1 MLFIRLFFESLASAL
16 HALVENKLRTF
27 LSLLGI
33 VIGIFSIIS
42 VFTMVDALNKKIS
55 DSVSS
60 LGDNIVYVQK
70 WPWTFGPDYPW
81 WKYMSRPLPKL
92 DEAPEIR
99 RKSQL
104 AEAVC
109 FAANTNKTVKCENLS
124 MADISLEAVSEDY
137 DKISTFDIADG
148 RYFTDAEQ
156 SAGRA
161 VCLIG
166 PEIVN
171 NLFPTS
177 DPLGKTISING
188 SKVIVIG
195 VFKRE
200 GDNMF
205 GNTHDSSVLVPVN
218 FGRTL
223 INITKENGN
232 PYILVKARKGVTNDD
247 LIAELEGIMR
257 AIRRIKPAEEQD
269 FALNQTSLL
278 SQCFAGMMGI
288 VNIAGGFIG
297 IFSILVGGFGIAN
310 IMFVSV
316 KERTNLIGIKKSL
329 GAKNYFILL
338 EFLFEA
344 VILCLIGGLI
354 GLLLIY
360 VGTLV
365 LNATMDAG
373 IDLTL
378 KNITLAIIISGTI
391 GLLAGIIPA
400 WSASR
405 LNPVEAIRS
414 K

>member
-1 MLFIRLFFESLASAL
+1 MLFIRLFFESLGSAL
-16 HALVENKLRTF
+16 RALVENKLRTF

-42 VFTMVDALNKKIS
+42 VFTMVDSLNKKIT

-60 LGDNIVYVQK
+60 LGDNIIYVQK
-70 WPWTFGPDYPW
+70 WPWTFGADYPW

-92 DEAPEIR
+92 DETPEIR
-99 RKSQL
+99 RKAQL

-109 FAANTNKTVKCENLS
+109 FSASTSKTLKYGNLA
-124 MADISLEAVSEDY
+124 MGDINFEAVSDDY
-137 DKISTFDIADG
+137 DKISNFDIADG

-156 SAGRA
+156 SAGRS
-161 VCLIG
+161 VCIIG
-166 PEIVN
+166 PEIVET
-171 NLFPTS
+171 LFPETE
-177 DPLGKTISING
+177 PLGKIVSINHT
-188 SKVIVIG
+188 KMTVIG
-195 VFKRE
+195 IFKRE

-205 GNTHDSSVLVPVN
+205 GNTHDSGVLVPIN
-218 FGRTL
+218 FGKTI
-223 INITKENGN
+223 ININKEQNN
-232 PYILVKARKGVTNDD
+232 PFIMVKAKAGVPNDD

-257 AIRRIKPAEEQD
+257 GIRRIKPADEQN

-278 SQCFAGMMGI
+278 SQGFAGLFSI
-288 VNIAGGFIG
+288 VNFAGGFIG
-297 IFSILVGGFGIAN
+297 IFSVLVGGFGIAN

-316 KERTNLIGIKKSL
+316 TERTNLIGIKKSL

-360 VGTLV
+360 IGTV
-365 LNATMDAG
+365 ILNSVADMGINLTM
-373 IDLTL
+373 

-405 LNPVEAIRS
+405 LNPVDAIRS

>member
-109 FAANTNKTVKCENLS
+109 FAANTNKTVKYENLS
-124 MADISLEAVSEDY
+124 MADISFEAVSEDY

-188 SKVIVIG
+188 SKITVIG

-278 SQCFAGMMGI
+278 SQGFAGMMGI

-360 VGTLV
+360 LGTLV
-365 LNATMDAG
+365 LNATMDVG

>member
-1 MLFIRLFFESLASAL
+1 MLFIRLFFESLGSAL
-16 HALVENKLRTF
+16 RALVENKLRTF

-42 VFTMVDALNKKIS
+42 VFTMVDSLNKKIT

-60 LGDNIVYVQK
+60 LGDNIIYVQK
-70 WPWTFGPDYPW
+70 WPWEFGADYPW

-92 DEAPEIR
+92 DETPEIR

-109 FAANTNKTVKCENLS
+109 FSASTSKTLKYGNLA
-124 MADISLEAVSEDY
+124 MGDINFEAVSDDY
-137 DKISTFDIADG
+137 DKISNFDIADG
-148 RYFTDAEQ
+148 RYFTDAEIT
-156 SAGRA
+156 AGRS
-161 VCLIG
+161 VCIIG
-166 PEIVN
+166 PEIVET
-171 NLFPTS
+171 LFPETE
-177 DPLGKTISING
+177 PLGKIVSING
-188 SKVIVIG
+188 TKMTVIG
-195 VFKRE
+195 IFKRE

-205 GNTHDSSVLVPVN
+205 GNTHDSEVLVPVN
-218 FGRTL
+218 FGKTI
-223 INITKENGN
+223 ININKEQNN
-232 PYILVKARKGVTNDD
+232 PFIMVKAKAGVPNDD

-257 AIRRIKPAEEQD
+257 GIRRIKPADEQN

-278 SQCFAGMMGI
+278 SQGFAGLFSI
-288 VNIAGGFIG
+288 VNFAGGFIG
-297 IFSILVGGFGIAN
+297 IFSVLVGGFGIAN

-316 KERTNLIGIKKSL
+316 TERTNLIGIKKSL

-344 VILCLIGGLI
+344 IILCLIGGLI
-354 GLLLIY
+354 GLFLIY
-360 VGTLV
+360 IGTV
-365 LNATMDAG
+365 ILNSVADMGINLTM
-373 IDLTL
+373 

-405 LNPVEAIRS
+405 LNPVDAIRS

>member
-278 SQCFAGMMGI
+278 SQGFAGMMGI

>member
-1 MLFIRLFFESLASAL
+1 MLFIRLFFESLGSAL
-16 HALVENKLRTF
+16 RALVENKLRTF

-42 VFTMVDALNKKIS
+42 VFTMVDSLNKKIT

-70 WPWTFGPDYPW
+70 WPWTFGADYPW

-92 DEAPEIR
+92 DETPEIR
-99 RKSQL
+99 RKAQL

-109 FAANTNKTVKCENLS
+109 FSASTSKTLKYGNLA
-124 MADISLEAVSEDY
+124 MGDINFEAVSDDY
-137 DKISTFDIADG
+137 DKISNFDIADG

-156 SAGRA
+156 SAGRS
-161 VCLIG
+161 VCIIG
-166 PEIVN
+166 PEIVET
-171 NLFPTS
+171 LFPETE
-177 DPLGKTISING
+177 PLGKIVSING
-188 SKVIVIG
+188 TKMTVIG
-195 VFKRE
+195 IFKRE

-205 GNTHDSSVLVPVN
+205 GNTHDSEVLVPVN
-218 FGRTL
+218 FGKTI
-223 INITKENGN
+223 ININKEQNN
-232 PYILVKARKGVTNDD
+232 PFIMVKAKAGVPNDD

-257 AIRRIKPAEEQD
+257 GIRRIKPADEQN

-278 SQCFAGMMGI
+278 SQGFAGLFSI
-288 VNIAGGFIG
+288 VNFAGGFIG
-297 IFSILVGGFGIAN
+297 IFSVLVGGFGIAN

-316 KERTNLIGIKKSL
+316 TERTNLIGIKKSL

-344 VILCLIGGLI
+344 IILCLIGGLI
-354 GLLLIY
+354 GLFFIY
-360 VGTLV
+360 IGTVIVNSVADMGINL
-365 LNATMDAG
+365 TM
-373 IDLTL
+373 

-405 LNPVEAIRS
+405 LNPVDAIRS

>member
-1 MLFIRLFFESLASAL
+1 MLFIRLFFESLGSAL
-16 HALVENKLRTF
+16 RALVENKLRTF

-55 DSVSS
+55 DSVAS
-60 LGDNIVYVQK
+60 LGDNIIYVQK
-70 WPWTFGPDYPW
+70 WPWEFGGDYPW

-92 DEAPEIR
+92 EETNDIR
-99 RKSQL
+99 RRSQL
-104 AEAVC
+104 ADGVC
-109 FAANTNKTVKCENLS
+109 FSASASRTVKYGNLA
-124 MADISLEAVSEDY
+124 MGDANFEAVSEDY

-161 VCLIG
+161 VCIIG
-166 PEIVN
+166 PVVVE
-171 NLFPTS
+171 NLFAGA
-177 DPLGKTISING
+177 DPLGKIVSVNG
-188 SKVIVIG
+188 AKMTVIG

-205 GNTHDSSVLVPVN
+205 GNTHDSEVLVPVQ

-223 INITKENGN
+223 INISKEQNN
-232 PYILVKARKGVTNDD
+232 PFILVKAKAGITNDD

-257 AIRRIKPAEEQD
+257 GVRRIKPADEQN

-278 SQCFAGMMGI
+278 SQGFAGLFGI
-288 VNIAGGFIG
+288 VNIAGGIIG

-344 VILCLIGGLI
+344 VILCLIGGII
-354 GLLLIY
+354 GLLIIY
-360 VGTLV
+360 LLTVAA
-365 LNATMDAG
+365 NAFMDAG
-373 IDLTL
+373 ISLTM
-378 KNITLAIIISGTI
+378 KNISLAMIISVVI

-405 LNPVEAIRS
+405 LNPVDAIRS

>member
-1 MLFIRLFFESLASAL
+1 MLFIRLFFESFGSAL
-16 HALVENKLRTF
+16 NALVENKLRTF

-42 VFTMVDALNKKIS
+42 VFTMVDALNKKIT

-70 WPWTFGPDYPW
+70 WPWEFGADYPW

-92 DEAPEIR
+92 EETDDIR

-104 AEAVC
+104 ADGVC
-109 FAANTNKTVKCENLS
+109 FSASTSKTLKYGNLA
-124 MADISLEAVSEDY
+124 MGDVNFEAVSDDY

-156 SAGRA
+156 TAGRS
-161 VCLIG
+161 VCIIG
-166 PEIVN
+166 PEIVE
-171 NLFPTS
+171 NLFPET
-177 DPLGKTISING
+177 DPLGKVVSING
-188 SKVIVIG
+188 TKMTVIG
-195 VFKRE
+195 IFKRE

-205 GNTHDSSVLVPVN
+205 GNTHDSEVLVPVN
-218 FGRTL
+218 FGKTI
-223 INITKENGN
+223 INITKEGTN
-232 PYILVKARKGVTNDD
+232 PFILVKAKPGVTNDD

-257 AIRRIKPAEEQD
+257 SIRRIKPAEEQN

-278 SQCFAGMMGI
+278 SQGFAGMLVI
-288 VNIAGGFIG
+288 VYVAGGIIG
-297 IFSILVGGFGIAN
+297 LFSIIVGGFGIAN

-316 KERTNLIGIKKSL
+316 TERTNLIGIKKSL

-344 VILCLIGGLI
+344 IILCLIGGLI

-360 VGTLV
+360 LLTLAA
-365 LNATMDAG
+365 NSFMDAG
-373 IDLTL
+373 ISLTL
-378 KNITLAIIISGTI
+378 TNIVRAITISGSI

>member
-1 MLFIRLFFESLASAL
+1 MLFFKLFFESFRSAMQ
-16 HALVENKLRTF
+16 ALVENKLRTF

-42 VFTMVDALNKKIS
+42 VFTLVDALNKKIS
-55 DSVSS
+55 DSVAT

-70 WPWTFGPDYPW
+70 WPWEFGGDYPW

-92 DEAPEIR
+92 DEVPEIR

-104 AEAVC
+104 AQAVT
-109 FAANTNKTVKCENLS
+109 FMAAANKTAKYESFAMPDVS
-124 MADISLEAVSEDY
+124 FDAVAEDY
-137 DKISTFDIADG
+137 EKVSNFDIAEG

-156 SAGRA
+156 SAGRS
-161 VCLIG
+161 VCIIG
-166 PEIVN
+166 AEVVR
-171 NLFPTS
+171 NLFEGI
-177 DPLGKTISING
+177 DPLGKQISIDG
-188 SKVIVIG
+188 FKMTVVGI
-195 VFKRE
+195 FKRE

-205 GNTHDSSVLVPVN
+205 GNSADNQVLVPVN
-218 FGRTL
+218 FGKSV
-223 INITKENGN
+223 INITKDNSN
-232 PYILVKARKGVTNDD
+232 PFIMIKAKPGVKNDD

-257 AIRRIKPAEEQD
+257 SVRRIKPTQEGN

-278 SQCFAGMMGI
+278 TQGFAGLFGI

-297 IFSILVGGFGIAN
+297 IFSIIVGGFGIAN

-329 GAKNYFILL
+329 GAKNYSILF

-344 VILCLIGGLI
+344 VILCIIGGII
-354 GLLLIY
+354 GLFLIY
-360 VGTLV
+360 IGTLIA
-365 LNATMDAG
+365 NSSFEAG

-378 KNITLAIIISGTI
+378 KNISLAMLISVII

-400 WSASR
+400 FSAAR

>member
-1 MLFIRLFFESLASAL
+1 
-16 HALVENKLRTF
+16 
-27 LSLLGI
+27 
-33 VIGIFSIIS
+33 
-42 VFTMVDALNKKIS
+42 
-55 DSVSS
+55 
-60 LGDNIVYVQK
+60 
-70 WPWTFGPDYPW
+70 
-81 WKYMSRPLPKL
+81 
-92 DEAPEIR
+92 
-99 RKSQL
+99 
-104 AEAVC
+104 
-109 FAANTNKTVKCENLS
+109 

-278 SQCFAGMMGI
+278 SQGFAGMMGI

>member
-1 MLFIRLFFESLASAL
+1 MLFIRLFFESLGSAL
-16 HALVENKLRTF
+16 RALVENKLRTF

-42 VFTMVDALNKKIS
+42 VFTMVDSLNKKIT

-70 WPWTFGPDYPW
+70 WPWTFGADYPW

-92 DEAPEIR
+92 DETPEIR
-99 RKSQL
+99 RKAQL

-109 FAANTNKTVKCENLS
+109 FSASTSKTLKYGNLA
-124 MADISLEAVSEDY
+124 MGDINFEAVSDEY
-137 DKISTFDIADG
+137 DKVSNFDIADG

-156 SAGRA
+156 SAGRS
-161 VCLIG
+161 VCIIG
-166 PEIVN
+166 PEIVET
-171 NLFPTS
+171 LFPGS
-177 DPLGKTISING
+177 EPLGKTVSING
-188 SKVIVIG
+188 TKMTVIG
-195 VFKRE
+195 IFKRE

-205 GNTHDSSVLVPVN
+205 GNTHDSGVLVPVN
-218 FGRTL
+218 FGKTI
-223 INITKENGN
+223 ININKEQNN
-232 PYILVKARKGVTNDD
+232 PFIMVKAKAGVPNDD

-257 AIRRIKPAEEQD
+257 GIRRIKPADEQN

-278 SQCFAGMMGI
+278 SQGFAGLFSI
-288 VNIAGGFIG
+288 VNFAGGFIG
-297 IFSILVGGFGIAN
+297 IFSVLVGGFGIAN

-316 KERTNLIGIKKSL
+316 TERTNLIGIKKSL

-344 VILCLIGGLI
+344 IILCLIGGLI
-354 GLLLIY
+354 GLFFIY
-360 VGTLV
+360 IGTVIVNSVADMGINL
-365 LNATMDAG
+365 TM
-373 IDLTL
+373 

-405 LNPVEAIRS
+405 LNPVDAIRS